1 MSGSE
6 NRHHLVSIAIAS
18 YDRCAVLAETIRQL
32 HRQAYE
38 NIEVVVVD
46 SSPGDSLELIIREK
60 FPALKLIR
68 MPQQSFYT
76 AAINI
81 AIANC
86 TGKYILQLDDDSFPG
101 FECIGRAVSEMEKD
115 EQLGIIAMGILNYD
129 TFYNEK
135 TYRGLN
141 VPEDHQGQEVF
152 GFSGCGGF
160 IRKELFSK
168 YGPIPQSSNEN
179 LPELHVCMWGWNE
192 ECKIK
197 AFKDIFV
204 FHRLSTA
211 GKPGEYRGSNTALLS
226 SAKAVGLYF
235 VRYYQAREM
244 LRKIALW
251 YWSLCNGVVVQ
262 KDFSYLKS
270 LFSFLLELPETWKK
284 RCGFSKG
291 VTDKAR
297 VPNHFRGI

>member
-1 MSGSE
+1 MPGKKKTSP
-6 NRHHLVSIAIAS
+6 LVSIAIAS
-18 YDRCAVLAETIRQL
+18 YDRCAVLADTIRQL
-32 HRQAYE
+32 HKQAYV

-46 SSPGDSLELIIREK
+46 SSPDDSLELIVREE
-60 FPALKLIR
+60 FPSLKLIK

-86 TGKYILQLDDDSFPG
+86 SGKYVLMLDDDSFPG
-101 FECIGRAVSEMEKD
+101 FNCIARAVAEMEND
-115 EQLGIIAMGILNYD
+115 NQMGIIAMGILNYD
-129 TFYNEK
+129 TFYDEN
-135 TYRGLN
+135 TYLGSD
-141 VPEDHQGQEVF
+141 VIEDHQGQEIF

-160 IRKELFSK
+160 IRRELFTK

-179 LPELHVCMWGWNE
+179 LPELHVCMWGRNE
-192 ECKIK
+192 GYKIK
-197 AFKDIFV
+197 AFKDILV

-211 GKPGEYRGSNTALLS
+211 GKPGETRGSNTALLS

-235 VRYYQAREM
+235 IRYYRTRQM
-244 LRKIALW
+244 LSKIVLW

-262 KDFSYLKS
+262 KNFAYLNS
-270 LFSFLLELPETWKK
+270 LFSFLLELPETWKRRK
-284 RCGFSKG
+284 EFSKD

>member
-1 MSGSE
+1 MPE
-6 NRHHLVSIAIAS
+6 IETTNPLVSIAIAS
-18 YDRCAVLAETIRQL
+18 YDRCAVLADTIRQL
-32 HRQAYE
+32 YRQTYE

-46 SSPGDSLELIIREK
+46 SSPGDSLELIVREE
-60 FPALKLIR
+60 FPELKLIR

-86 TGKYILQLDDDSFPG
+86 SGKYVLLLDDDSFPG
-101 FECIGRAVSEMEKD
+101 FNCIARAVSEMEN
-115 EQLGIIAMGILNYD
+115 ENQTGIIAMGILNYD

-135 TYRGLN
+135 TYLASN
-141 VPEDHQGQEVF
+141 VSEDHQGQEIF
-152 GFSGCGGF
+152 SFSGCGGF
-160 IRKELFSK
+160 IRKDLFIK

-192 ECKIK
+192 GYKIK

-211 GKPGEYRGSNTALLS
+211 GKPAEHRGSNSALLS

-235 VRYYQAREM
+235 VRYYQSKEM
-244 LRKIALW
+244 LRKILMW
-251 YWSLCNGVVVQ
+251 YWALCNGVVVQ
-262 KDFSYLKS
+262 KNFSYLNS
-270 LFSFLLELPETWKK
+270 LFSFLLELPETWKGRK
-284 RCGFSKG
+284 GFSKD